1 MNSPSA
7 PFPELQGFNRLKQ
20 CRYGLMLYNPND
32 VVLGRSLDLYGE
44 FSEGEAVLFLEAV
57 KPGQLVLDIGAN
69 IGAHT
74 LVFSKAVGAEGHVF
88 AFEPPRLSFQTL
100 FANMALNGITNAACH
115 YKAVGEDI
123 GSIRVPFL
131 DPYVENNFGGLGLKG
146 QQGGEPVEQI
156 SIDSLNLNQCHFM
169 KIDVEGMEC
178 QVLKGAKETIGRHRP
193 ILYVENDRE
202 EHSEELIRLIASMNY
217 RLYWHRMLVFNPDN
231 FAANPDNV
239 FSNMV
244 STNMMCVPDESP
256 LDMSLMTPVETP

>member
-1 MNSPSA
+1 MNKPSVQV
-7 PFPELQGFNRLKQ
+7 PELQGFNRLKQ

-44 FSEGEAVLFLEAV
+44 FSEGEAVLFLKAV

-74 LVFSKAVGAEGHVF
+74 LVFSKAVGPQGLVF
-88 AFEPPRLSFQTL
+88 AFEPQRLSFQTL
-100 FANMALNGITNAACH
+100 CANMALNGITNAACY

-123 GSIRVPFL
+123 RNIRVPYL
-131 DPYVENNFGGLGLKG
+131 DPYAELNFGGLSLKD
-146 QQGGEPVEQI
+146 QQTGEPVEQI
-156 SIDSLNLNQCHFM
+156 SIDCLNLNECHFM

-178 QVLKGAKETIGRHRP
+178 QVLRGAKETIGRHRP

-202 EHSEELIRLIASMNY
+202 EQSEELIRLIASMKY

-231 FAANPDNV
+231 FNANPTNV
-239 FSNMV
+239 FSDMV
-244 STNMMCVPDESP
+244 SINMMCVPEESP
-256 LDMSLMTPVETP
+256 LDMSLMTPVEIP